1 MKARENQKKEETD
14 SRFCLK
20 LKKKNL
26 GVTRYITID
35 AKIFL
40 FVLFFLL
47 IQYFSV
53 IKHLAKKEIV

>member
-26 GVTRYITID
+26 EVTRYITID
-35 AKIFL
+35 AKISFS
-40 FVLFFLL
+40 VHFFLL
-47 IQYFSV
+47 I
-53 IKHLAKKEIV
+53 